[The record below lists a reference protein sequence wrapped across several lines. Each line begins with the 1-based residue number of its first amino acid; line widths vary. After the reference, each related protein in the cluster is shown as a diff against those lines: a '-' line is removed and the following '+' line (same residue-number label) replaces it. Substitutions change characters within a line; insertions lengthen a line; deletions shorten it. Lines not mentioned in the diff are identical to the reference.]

1 MKIRLNLVLHSLII
15 SAYSLME
22 ITNAADD
29 DLEQRW
35 LKAITLFFYSSLE
48 RNRNFILR
56 KVLISYFRR
65 ETELSN
71 QINYRQQKFTLK
83 IKLLS
88 LNDGTVLNCFTIG
101 SEETS
106 WVHLVQ
112 VYTQTQRVIQFYY
125 LYKLKLT
132 NLYLLLHWQ
141 AGWTRL
147 PLYLFDETSFVK
159 EK

>member
-71 QINYRQQKFTLK
+71 QIYYRQQKFTLK

-141 AGWTRL
+141 AGLTRL
-147 PLYLFDETSFVK
+147 PLYLFDETAFVK